1 MKEKVE
7 RVKLLLSQNHKDDG
21 RNVTHVVEVTESDGY
36 KSYFARNIGFIKGTY
51 KGKTITQLA
60 KIKKK

>member
-1 MKEKVE
+1 MMDKQEVIQIIKQAFNHTEKPVE
-7 RVKLLLSQNHKDDG
+7 SPLLNTD
-21 RNVTHVVEVTESDGY
+21 SDGY